1 MTVLANTRVRPG
13 RAALASVCLAL
24 LMAAC
29 GGGSGRASP
38 TTSPGAGVDDLAV
51 SAANYDLA
59 KGTPSRF
66 TAGLET
72 SDRRLVTFGTVT
84 MRFAFAGTGQGEQPE
99 AAGSPVEARYLAI
112 AGTDVPDPPPTAP
125 QVVTAASA
133 RGVYAASTVFDR
145 AGFWEVQVTAKI
157 DGRSR
162 RGTGAFQVLDGHRFP
177 APGDAAL
184 ATENLTL
191 AAPPELR
198 AAVDSRA
205 AGGGEVPDPE
215 LHRSTIAS
223 ALAAERPV
231 VVVISTPVYCISRFC
246 GPVTDMV
253 AELARDYGDRATF
266 VHVEV
271 WRDFQGKVI
280 NKAAAEWVMRDG
292 DLAEPWV
299 YVVGA
304 DGRISARFDNV
315 VTRGELEPLIKAFP
329 VIGPAA

>member
-1 MTVLANTRVRPG
+1 MR
-13 RAALASVCLAL
+13 RATAGVCLAL

-29 GGGSGRASP
+29 GGGNEAGSPATSAGAS
-38 TTSPGAGVDDLAV
+38 VDDLAV
-51 SAANYDLA
+51 TAANYDLA

-84 MRFAFAGTGQGEQPE
+84 MRFAFAGTGKGEQSEEP
-99 AAGSPVEARYLAI
+99 GPPVEARYLAI
-112 AGTDVPDPPPTAP
+112 AGSEVPDPPPSTP

-145 AGFWEVQVTAKI
+145 AGFWEVQVTAKV
-157 DGRSR
+157 DGRPR
-162 RGTGAFQVLDGHRFP
+162 RGTGAFQVLGRHQFP
-177 APGDAAL
+177 APGDAAP

-191 AAPPELR
+191 TAPPELR
-198 AAVDSRA
+198 PAVDSRA
-205 AGGGEVPDPE
+205 AGGGEIPDPE

-223 ALAAERPV
+223 ALAAKRPV
-231 VVVISTPVYCISRFC
+231 VAVLSTPVYCVSRFC

-253 AELARDYGDRATF
+253 AELARSYGDRATF

-271 WRDFQGKVI
+271 WRDFQGKVV
-280 NKAAAEWVMRDG
+280 NKSAAEWVLRDG
-292 DLAEPWV
+292 NLAEPWV

-315 VTRGELEPLIKAFP
+315 VIRGELEPLVKALP